1 MRIRDWSSDVC
12 SSDLPPGEKGAGWE
26 WLFKPKGLDSD
37 FHFSAPFQGQFT
49 PFWCDAWRVQRSL
62 KVNGFCV
69 AEDEIFFP
77 KGPRDRRYRIAIAES
92 CALDRKRVVSGQIV
106 SVRVDLGG
114 RRILN
119 KHSHYDSPALHA
131 LVYLP

>member
-77 KGPRDRRYRIAIAES
+77 KGLRERRYRIALAES
-92 CALDRKRVVSGQIV
+92 RAHPWFGHGTTGEDRQSVVSGKVV
-106 SVRVDLGG
+106 SERVVLGG
-114 RRILN
+114 RRI
-119 KHSHYDSPALHA
+119 
-131 LVYLP
+131 